1 MAGLIDE
8 LRTCYRMSNMRRFM
22 QLYTLGAWMLT
33 SEQRKAIDAMLRS
46 RGIVSKTRGVQH
58 PLIEEALKT
67 FPGSKIVKEWH
78 KEYTPG
84 GYFFMPFL
92 LCFFICIFPCS
103 SYSFE
108 LCTILGIDKLAIL
121 YYTRVTRMRNETTD
135 TRCQPFHTH
144 LQKRKVVPVA
154 WTFCTTRQQFQRQSK

>member
-67 FPGSKIVKEWH
+67 FPGSKIVKE
-78 KEYTPG
+78 
-84 GYFFMPFL
+84 
-92 LCFFICIFPCS
+92 
-103 SYSFE
+103 
-108 LCTILGIDKLAIL
+108 
-121 YYTRVTRMRNETTD
+121 
-135 TRCQPFHTH
+135 
-144 LQKRKVVPVA
+144 
-154 WTFCTTRQQFQRQSK
+154 